1 MKQKPLIRYETI
13 LAAKRGDA
21 EAMSEIL
28 QRYEGYMI
36 SCSLRRFADKYGVQH
51 SYIDHDI
58 KDKITAKLMYQIVMD
73 FDTERMPEGE
83 TQE

>member
-1 MKQKPLIRYETI
+1 MKPKPIIRYETI
-13 LAAKRGDA
+13 LAAKRGEA

-28 QRYEGYMI
+28 QRYEGYII
-36 SCSLRRFADKYGVQH
+36 SCSFRRFTDEHGVQH

-58 KDKITAKLMYQIVMD
+58 KDKITAKLMYKIVMD